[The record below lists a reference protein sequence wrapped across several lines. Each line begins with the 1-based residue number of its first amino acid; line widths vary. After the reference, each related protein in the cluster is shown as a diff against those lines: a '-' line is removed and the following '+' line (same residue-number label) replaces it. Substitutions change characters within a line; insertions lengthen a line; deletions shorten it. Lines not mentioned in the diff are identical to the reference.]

1 MSSANVDLPP
11 APTPPRSE
19 PALAGGKK
27 QIPDIAY
34 SVGAIVLLL
43 VIWFLVSHSSFV
55 KPGYIPTPEELGK
68 TFVDLVRD
76 GYQGKPLYEHI
87 GISLFRT
94 LTGFLPILLI
104 IGVFYVMLIRPQQK
118 RQRELQEMISTLK
131 TGDRVVTTGGVIGTI
146 TTVKDTS
153 LLIRSADK
161 SILEIA
167 RSAVAGIE
175 GEEKK

>member
-1 MSSANVDLPP
+1 MFQ
-11 APTPPRSE
+11 
-19 PALAGGKK
+19 GGW
-27 QIPDIAY
+27 
-34 SVGAIVLLL
+34 G
-43 VIWFLVSHSSFV
+43 
-55 KPGYIPTPEELGK
+55 
-68 TFVDLVRD
+68 
-76 GYQGKPLYEHI
+76 
-87 GISLFRT
+87 T
-94 LTGFLPILLI
+94 LSGFLPILLI

-131 TGDRVVTTGGVIGTI
+131 TGDRVVTTGGIIGTI
-146 TTVKDTS
+146 TSVKDTS

>member
-1 MSSANVDLPP
+1 MLSQFILFQ
-11 APTPPRSE
+11 
-19 PALAGGKK
+19 GGW
-27 QIPDIAY
+27 
-34 SVGAIVLLL
+34 G
-43 VIWFLVSHSSFV
+43 
-55 KPGYIPTPEELGK
+55 
-68 TFVDLVRD
+68 
-76 GYQGKPLYEHI
+76 
-87 GISLFRT
+87 T
-94 LTGFLPILLI
+94 LTGFLPIVLI

-118 RQRELQEMISTLK
+118 RQRELQEMISALK

-146 TTVKDTS
+146 TSIKDTS